1 MPKQSL
7 LFCWKS
13 GFAFS
18 GNCAI
23 IKIEITFH
31 TKGCVILMKQSDTPT
46 MKDVAREAGVS
57 LGTVSK
63 VINGIP
69 VGEHYRKRVEAAT
82 KKLGYQVNNY
92 ARGLKTNKTYCVAL
106 VMPSLRHPFFA
117 VLTNELTNCLM
128 RYGYRSI
135 LMITN
140 YDSVAEKNCFTLA
153 QQNKI
158 DGIIALSYSP
168 NLEVDE
174 SIPIVTIDRH
184 FSGSIP
190 CVSSDNYRGG
200 EMAAEKLIER
210 GCKNLLFFRIGPN
223 IYGEVEKR
231 GPGFENACRIANVR
245 HESLILSDDDGF
257 APFYSFLEE
266 HMQDKKLE
274 FDGIF
279 CNSDGLAVRICE
291 FLQSRG
297 IRIPEEVQVIGYD
310 GIVDFS
316 TGRYI
321 CSTIVQPVAEMAE
334 TAVKFLLGGDDALS
348 PANISLPV
356 YFAPGGTTRE

>member
-1 MPKQSL
+1 MQ
-7 LFCWKS
+7 
-13 GFAFS
+13 S
-18 GNCAI
+18 GNA
-23 IKIEITFH
+23 
-31 TKGCVILMKQSDTPT
+31 PT

-63 VINGIP
+63 VINDIP
-69 VGEHYRKRVEAAT
+69 VGEPYRKKVEAAA

-92 ARGLKTNKTYCVAL
+92 ARGLKTNKTYCIAL

-117 VLTNELTNCLM
+117 MLTDELTSCLM
-128 RYGYRSI
+128 RYGYRSL

-140 YDSVAEKNCFTLA
+140 YDSTAEKHCFMLA

-168 NLEVDE
+168 DLEVDD
-174 SIPIVTIDRH
+174 SVPVVTIDRH
-184 FSGSIP
+184 FSAGIP

-200 EMAAEKLIER
+200 ELAAQKLVEL
-210 GCKNLLFFRIGPN
+210 GCKNLLFFRIGPD

-231 GPGFENACRIANVR
+231 GPGFESACRMAKVPYQ
-245 HESLILSDDDGF
+245 SLFLSDDDTE
-257 APFYSFLEE
+257 APFFQFLEE
-266 HMQDKKLE
+266 HIQDGKLE

-279 CNSDGLAVRICE
+279 CNSDGLAVRVCE
-291 FLQSRG
+291 FLRKQG
-297 IRIPEEVQVIGYD
+297 IRIPEDVQIIGYD
-310 GIVDFS
+310 GIIDFA
-316 TGRYI
+316 TRRYI

-334 TAVKFLLGGDDALS
+334 TAVRFLLNGDNA

-356 YFAPGGTTRE
+356 RFASGGTTRE

>member
-1 MPKQSL
+1 MQ
-7 LFCWKS
+7 
-13 GFAFS
+13 S
-18 GNCAI
+18 GNA
-23 IKIEITFH
+23 
-31 TKGCVILMKQSDTPT
+31 PT

-63 VINGIP
+63 VINDIP
-69 VGEHYRKRVEAAT
+69 VGEPYRKKVEAAA

-92 ARGLKTNKTYCVAL
+92 ARGLKTNKTYCIAL

-117 VLTNELTNCLM
+117 MLTDELTSCLM
-128 RYGYRSI
+128 RYGYRSL

-140 YDSVAEKNCFTLA
+140 YDSTAEKHCFMLA

-168 NLEVDE
+168 DLEVDD
-174 SIPIVTIDRH
+174 SVPVVTIDRH
-184 FSGSIP
+184 FSAGIP

-200 EMAAEKLIER
+200 ELAAQKLMEL
-210 GCKNLLFFRIGPN
+210 GCKNLLFFRIGPD

-231 GPGFENACRIANVR
+231 GPGFESACRMAKVPYQ
-245 HESLILSDDDGF
+245 SLFLSDDDTE
-257 APFYSFLEE
+257 APFFQFLEE
-266 HMQDKKLE
+266 HIQGGKLE

-279 CNSDGLAVRICE
+279 CNSDALAVRVCE
-291 FLQSRG
+291 FLRKQG
-297 IRIPEEVQVIGYD
+297 IRIPEDVQIIGYD
-310 GIVDFS
+310 GIIDFA
-316 TGRYI
+316 TRRYI

-334 TAVKFLLGGDDALS
+334 TAVRFLLNGDNA

-356 YFAPGGTTRE
+356 RFASGGTTRE

>member
-1 MPKQSL
+1 MN
-7 LFCWKS
+7 
-13 GFAFS
+13 S
-18 GNCAI
+18 GNA
-23 IKIEITFH
+23 
-31 TKGCVILMKQSDTPT
+31 PT

-69 VGEHYRKRVEAAT
+69 VGEQYRRKVEAAT

-92 ARGLKTNKTYCVAL
+92 ARGLKTNKTNCVAL

-117 VLTNELTNCLM
+117 ALTDELTSCLM
-128 RYGYRSI
+128 RCGYRSL
-135 LMITN
+135 LMTTN
-140 YDSVAEKNCFTLA
+140 YDSVAEKNCFQLA

-168 NLEVDE
+168 NLEVND
-174 SIPIVTIDRH
+174 SVPVVTIDRH
-184 FSGSIP
+184 FSAGIP

-200 EMAAEKLIER
+200 EMAAEKLIAL
-210 GCKNLLFFRIGPN
+210 GCRNLLFFRIGPD

-231 GPGFENACRIANVR
+231 GPGFENACRMAKVP
-245 HESLILSDDDGF
+245 HQSLFLSDADTE
-257 APFYSFLEE
+257 APFFRFLEE
-266 HMQDKKLE
+266 HIQDGKLE

-279 CNSDGLAVRICE
+279 CNSDGLAVRVCE
-291 FLQSRG
+291 FLRKQG
-297 IRIPEEVQVIGYD
+297 IRIPEDVQIIGYD
-310 GIVDFS
+310 GIVDFA

-321 CSTIVQPVAEMAE
+321 CSTIVQPISEMAQ
-334 TAVKFLLGGDDALS
+334 TAVKSLLSGDSALF

-356 YFAPGGTTRE
+356 YFASGGTTRE

>member
-1 MPKQSL
+1 MQ
-7 LFCWKS
+7 
-13 GFAFS
+13 S
-18 GNCAI
+18 GNA
-23 IKIEITFH
+23 
-31 TKGCVILMKQSDTPT
+31 PT

-63 VINGIP
+63 VINDIP
-69 VGEHYRKRVEAAT
+69 VGEPYRKKVEAAA

-92 ARGLKTNKTYCVAL
+92 ARGLKTNKTYCIAL

-117 VLTNELTNCLM
+117 MLTDELTSCLM
-128 RYGYRSI
+128 RYGYRSL

-140 YDSVAEKNCFTLA
+140 YDSTAEKHCFMLA

-168 NLEVDE
+168 NLEVDD
-174 SIPIVTIDRH
+174 SVPVVTIDRH
-184 FSGSIP
+184 FSAGIP

-200 EMAAEKLIER
+200 ELAAEKLIEL
-210 GCKNLLFFRIGPN
+210 GCRNLLFFRIGPD

-231 GPGFENACRIANVR
+231 GPGFESACRMSKVPYQ
-245 HESLILSDDDGF
+245 SLFLSDDDTE
-257 APFYSFLEE
+257 APFFQFLEE
-266 HMQDKKLE
+266 HIQDGKLE

-279 CNSDGLAVRICE
+279 CNSDGLAVRVCE
-291 FLQSRG
+291 FLRKQG
-297 IRIPEEVQVIGYD
+297 IRIPEDVQIVGYD
-310 GIVDFS
+310 GIIDFA
-316 TGRYI
+316 TRRYI

-334 TAVKFLLGGDDALS
+334 TAVRFLLNGDNA

-356 YFAPGGTTRE
+356 RFASGGTTRE

>member
-1 MPKQSL
+1 MN
-7 LFCWKS
+7 
-13 GFAFS
+13 S
-18 GNCAI
+18 GNA
-23 IKIEITFH
+23 
-31 TKGCVILMKQSDTPT
+31 PT

-69 VGEHYRKRVEAAT
+69 VGEQYRRKVEAAT

-92 ARGLKTNKTYCVAL
+92 ARGLKTNKTNCVAL

-117 VLTNELTNCLM
+117 ALTDELTNCLM
-128 RYGYRSI
+128 RCGYRSL
-135 LMITN
+135 LMTTN
-140 YDSVAEKNCFTLA
+140 YDSVAEKNCFQLA

-168 NLEVDE
+168 NLEVND
-174 SIPIVTIDRH
+174 SVPVVTIDRH
-184 FSGSIP
+184 FSAGIP

-200 EMAAEKLIER
+200 EMAAEKLIAL
-210 GCKNLLFFRIGPN
+210 GCRNLLFFRIGPD

-231 GPGFENACRIANVR
+231 GPGFENACRMAKVP
-245 HESLILSDDDGF
+245 HQSLFLSDADTE
-257 APFYSFLEE
+257 APFFRFLEE
-266 HMQDKKLE
+266 HIQDGKLE

-291 FLQSRG
+291 FLRKQG
-297 IRIPEEVQVIGYD
+297 IRIPEDVQIIGYD
-310 GIVDFS
+310 GIVDFA

-321 CSTIVQPVAEMAE
+321 CSTIVQPISEMAQ
-334 TAVKFLLGGDDALS
+334 TAVKSLLSGDSALF

-356 YFAPGGTTRE
+356 YFASGGTTRE

>member
-1 MPKQSL
+1 MQ
-7 LFCWKS
+7 
-13 GFAFS
+13 S
-18 GNCAI
+18 GNA
-23 IKIEITFH
+23 
-31 TKGCVILMKQSDTPT
+31 PT

-63 VINGIP
+63 VINDIP
-69 VGEHYRKRVEAAT
+69 VGEPYRKKVEAAA

-92 ARGLKTNKTYCVAL
+92 ARGLKTNKTYCIAL

-117 VLTNELTNCLM
+117 MLTDELTSCLM
-128 RYGYRSI
+128 RYGYRSL

-140 YDSVAEKNCFTLA
+140 YDSTAEKHCFMLA

-168 NLEVDE
+168 DLEVDD
-174 SIPIVTIDRH
+174 SVPVVTIDRH
-184 FSGSIP
+184 FSAGIP

-200 EMAAEKLIER
+200 ELAAQKLMEL
-210 GCKNLLFFRIGPN
+210 GCKNLLFFRIGPD

-231 GPGFENACRIANVR
+231 GPGFESACRMAKVPCR
-245 HESLILSDDDGF
+245 SLFLSDDDTE
-257 APFYSFLEE
+257 APFFQFLEE
-266 HMQDKKLE
+266 HIQDGKLE

-279 CNSDGLAVRICE
+279 CNSDGLAVRVCE
-291 FLQSRG
+291 FLRKQG
-297 IRIPEEVQVIGYD
+297 IRIPEDVQIIGYD
-310 GIVDFS
+310 GIIDFA
-316 TGRYI
+316 TRRYI

-334 TAVKFLLGGDDALS
+334 TAVRFLLNGDNA

-356 YFAPGGTTRE
+356 RFASGGTTRE